1 MRDWKGAVPPV
12 EKTDTGT
19 EASADLKESAV
30 LVPVYEEDDEPGL
43 LFTKRS
49 DDLPRHA
56 GQVSFPGGRRE
67 DGDGTLLD
75 TALRELHEEVGLPS
89 GYVDVVGRFD
99 DVRTTTGY
107 RITPFVGGVPR
118 DFEYVK
124 QETEVAELIF
134 APVAELAEPSVH
146 ERRRKGGYKLHYF
159 HYEGYT
165 IWGATA
171 EILVDFLDSVGLWRE
186 GR

>member
-1 MRDWKGAVPPV
+1 MNDWKEAVPPV
-12 EKTDTGT
+12 DTTDPD
-19 EASADLKESAV
+19 ASDGLKESAV
-30 LVPVYEEDDEPGL
+30 LVPVYEEDGEPGL

-67 DGDGTLLD
+67 EQDETLLD
-75 TALRELHEEVGLPS
+75 TALRELHEEVGIPS
-89 GYVDVVGRFD
+89 GNVDVVGRFTE
-99 DVRTTTGY
+99 VQTTTGY
-107 RITPFVGGVPR
+107 SINPFVGGVPR

-124 QETEVAELIF
+124 QESEVAELIF
-134 APVAELAEPSVH
+134 APVTELAEPSVH
-146 ERRRKGGYKLHYF
+146 ERRRKGGHKLHYF

-171 EILVDFLDSVGLWRE
+171 EILVEFLNAVGLWRS

>member
-1 MRDWKGAVPPV
+1 MRDWKEAVPPV
-12 EKTDTGT
+12 ETTDPD
-19 EASADLKESAV
+19 ASDGLKESAV
-30 LVPVYEEDDEPGL
+30 LVPVYEEDGEAGL

-49 DDLPRHA
+49 DELPRHA

-67 DGDGTLLD
+67 EGDDTLLE
-75 TALRELHEEVGLPS
+75 TSLRELHEEVGLPS
-89 GYVDVVGRFD
+89 DYVEVVGRFP

-124 QETEVAELIF
+124 QESEVAELIF
-134 APVAELAEPSVH
+134 APVGELAEPSVH
-146 ERRRKGGYKLHYF
+146 ERRRKGGHKLHYF

-171 EILVDFLDSVGLWRE
+171 EILVEFLDAVGLWRS

>member
-1 MRDWKGAVPPV
+1 MRDWRGSVPPL
-12 EKTDTGT
+12 ETT
-19 EASADLKESAV
+19 EPDPEDDGLKESAV
-30 LVPVYEEDDEPGL
+30 FVPVYEEDGDPGL

-67 DGDGTLLD
+67 EGDGTLID
-75 TALRELHEEVGLPS
+75 TALRELSEEVGLPS
-89 GYVDVVGRFD
+89 EYADVVGRFGE
-99 DVRTTTGY
+99 VRTTTGY
-107 RITPFVGGVPR
+107 RIMPFVGGVPR
-118 DFEYVK
+118 DYDYVK
-124 QETEVAELIF
+124 QESEVAELIF
-134 APVAELAEPSVH
+134 APAAELAEPSVH
-146 ERRRKGGYKLHYF
+146 ERRRRGGHKLHYF

-171 EILVDFLDSVGLWRE
+171 EILVDFLDAVGLWRE

>member
-1 MRDWKGAVPPV
+1 MRNWRESVPSL
-12 EKTDTGT
+12 ETTDPEPEEDDG
-19 EASADLKESAV
+19 LKESAV
-30 LVPVYEEDDEPGL
+30 FVPVYEEGGEPGL
-43 LFTKRS
+43 LFTKRA

-67 DGDGTLLD
+67 VGDETLLD
-75 TALRELHEEVGLPS
+75 TALRELGEEVGLPREHA
-89 GYVDVVGRFD
+89 DIVGRFNE
-99 DVRTTTGY
+99 VRTTTGY
-107 RITPFVGGVPR
+107 CIIPFVGGVPR
-118 DFEYVK
+118 DYEYVK
-124 QETEVAELIF
+124 QESEVAELIF

-146 ERRRKGGYKLHYF
+146 ERRRRGGYKLHYF

-171 EILVDFLDSVGLWRE
+171 EILVDFLDAVGLWRE

>member
-1 MRDWKGAVPPV
+1 MKDWREAVPPV
-12 EKTDTGT
+12 DETDPD
-19 EASADLKESAV
+19 ASDGLKESAV
-30 LVPVYEEDDEPGL
+30 LVPVYDTDDGPGL

-56 GQVSFPGGRRE
+56 GQVSFPGGRRD
-67 DGDGTLLD
+67 DGDPTLFD

-89 GYVDVVGRFD
+89 GNVDVVGSFG
-99 DVRTTTGY
+99 DVCTTTGY

-118 DFEYVK
+118 DFEYVP
-124 QETEVAELIF
+124 QESEVAELVF
-134 APVAELAEPSVH
+134 APVAELAEPSIH
-146 ERRRKGGYKLHYF
+146 ERRRKGGHKLHYF
-159 HYEGYT
+159 HYDDYT

-171 EILVDFLDSVGLWRE
+171 GILVEFLDAVGLWRS

>member
-1 MRDWKGAVPPV
+1 MRDWRKSVPSV
-12 EKTDTGT
+12 DTAQPDVGK
-19 EASADLKESAV
+19 ADGLKESAV
-30 LVPVYEEDDEPGL
+30 LVPVYEEDNEPGL

-56 GQVSFPGGRRE
+56 GQVSFPGGRQ
-67 DGDGTLLD
+67 DAGDESLLD
-75 TALRELHEEVGLPS
+75 TALRELHEEVGLPPENA
-89 GYVDVVGRFD
+89 DVVGIFD
-99 DVRTTTGY
+99 EVRTTTGY

-118 DFEYVK
+118 NFEYVK
-124 QETEVAELIF
+124 QDSEVSELIF

-171 EILVDFLDSVGLWRE
+171 EILVDFLDAVGLWRE

>member
-1 MRDWKGAVPPV
+1 MKDWKEAVPPV
-12 EKTDTGT
+12 ETADPD
-19 EASADLKESAV
+19 ASDGLKESAV
-30 LVPVYEEDDEPGL
+30 LVPVYEENGEPGL

-67 DGDGTLLD
+67 KADATLLD
-75 TALRELHEEVGLPS
+75 TALRELHEEVGLP
-89 GYVDVVGRFD
+89 GGNVEVVGGFG
-99 DVRTTTGY
+99 DVKTTTGY

-118 DFEYVK
+118 DFEYIK
-124 QETEVAELIF
+124 QESEVAELIF
-134 APVAELAEPSVH
+134 APASELAEPSIH

-159 HYEGYT
+159 HYDDYT

-171 EILVDFLDSVGLWRE
+171 QILVDFLDAVGLWRS

>member
-1 MRDWKGAVPPV
+1 MRDWREAVPPV
-12 EKTDTGT
+12 ERTDTGS
-19 EASADLKESAV
+19 EARGNLKESAV
-30 LVPVYEEDDEPGL
+30 LVPVYEEDGEPGL

-56 GQVSFPGGRRE
+56 GQVSFPGGRRDE
-67 DGDGTLLD
+67 GDGTLLD

-89 GYVDVVGRFD
+89 GHVDVVGRFD
-99 DVRTTTGY
+99 EVRTTTGY

-118 DFEYVK
+118 DFEYVR
-124 QETEVAELIF
+124 QESEVAELVF

-171 EILVDFLDSVGLWRE
+171 EILVDFLDAVGLWRE